1 MSEPDTTNSESSG
14 SQPARSPDD
23 RAAFEVPLDAI
34 EAEILWRSEEQDV
47 SSRVVILKLSGAG
60 SSVLADRSPRVGES
74 LRLILPRET
83 ASPEPIEAQVVEIWS
98 VPSGRRVVKL
108 RFAQWVPLGPFIA
121 ARRERRL
128 WKRYPVRESR
138 ASLSWREREG
148 ERSVGGDL
156 LNLCMGG
163 AAFRGDILPPS
174 GISIWLRLESAGEAV
189 TPVEG
194 RLLMASFDP
203 GGRWIAHI
211 EFVAPCPPDFF
222 NRAVGGS

>member
-14 SQPARSPDD
+14 SQPDRSSDD
-23 RAAFEVPLDAI
+23 RVVPEPPLDAI

-47 SSRVVILKLSGAG
+47 SCRVVILKLSGAG
-60 SSVLADRSPRVGES
+60 ASVLADRSPRVGES
-74 LRLILPRET
+74 LRLTLPREA
-83 ASPEPIEAQVVEIWS
+83 ASPEPIEARVVEIWS
-98 VPSGRRVVKL
+98 DPSGRRVVQL

-156 LNLCMGG
+156 LNLCVGG
-163 AAFRGDILPPS
+163 AAFLGDILPPS

-189 TPVEG
+189 PPVEG

-203 GGRWIAHI
+203 SGRWIAHI

-222 NRAVGGS
+222 NRAVGGT